1 MVTSRPAPDVGPLTR
16 LTLALRR
23 RVLRSQTGLTVLL
36 VLCSAGVSAAILA
49 RSEWIPASTFL
60 VLLLVGVF
68 LLRFRSF
75 AVLAVLILV
84 QIVAL
89 LLAGLPTVLPGVVVL
104 VGLGGVVALVFASER
119 DRLGLR
125 GAPGGHMLVDLRDRL
140 AAHGRVP
147 ALPDGW
153 SVDVEVRPAHADAFS
168 GDFMVARLRRGSA
181 LELVLVDVSG
191 KGIDAGVRSLQ
202 LSGAFGG
209 LLGALPSES
218 FLQAANAYVLDQ
230 DWDEG
235 FATAV
240 HVAVDLATGDY
251 TVASAGHPPP
261 LQRHAGSGRLDVVD
275 TVGSPALGV
284 VEDLPYRPRDGR
296 LEPGDV
302 LLLYTDGLV
311 DSPARTLDRG
321 IDRLMGV
328 ADRVLSS
335 GTGGAAAVLAGVRA
349 DDSDDRALVLVRR
362 D

>member
-1 MVTSRPAPDVGPLTR
+1 MTTGAAVGPGPLTR
-16 LTLALRR
+16 IVLAVRR
-23 RVLRSQTGLTVLL
+23 RVLRSQRGLAGLL
-36 VLCSAGVSAAILA
+36 VLLSGAIVAGVVLQA
-49 RSEWIPASTFL
+49 EWVPPSTFL
-60 VLLLVGVF
+60 L
-68 LLRFRSF
+68 
-75 AVLAVLILV
+75 
-84 QIVAL
+84 L
-89 LLAGLPTVLPGVVVL
+89 LLAGVLLLRLRPLAALCVVILVEALVLMLSGVPAMVPGVVVIIG
-104 VGLGGVVALVFASER
+104 VATVVALVFANER

-140 AAHGRVP
+140 SAHGRVP
-147 ALPDGW
+147 ALPPGW
-153 SVDVEVRPAHADAFS
+153 SVDSEIRSAHADAFS
-168 GDFMVARLRRGSA
+168 GDFMVARLRRGA
-181 LELVLVDVSG
+181 VLEVVLVDVSG
-191 KGIDAGVRSLQ
+191 KGLDAGVRSLQ

-230 DWDEG
+230 DWEEG

-240 HVAVDLATGDY
+240 HVAVDLTSGDY

-261 LQRHAGSGRLDVVD
+261 LHLHAGAGRLDVVD

-284 VEDLPYRPRDGR
+284 VDDLPYRPRYGR

-311 DSPARTLDRG
+311 DTPGTSLDRG
-321 IDRLMGV
+321 LDRLMGA
-328 ADRVLSS
+328 ADRVL
-335 GTGGAAAVLAGVRA
+335 TPRAGGAAAVLAAVRA